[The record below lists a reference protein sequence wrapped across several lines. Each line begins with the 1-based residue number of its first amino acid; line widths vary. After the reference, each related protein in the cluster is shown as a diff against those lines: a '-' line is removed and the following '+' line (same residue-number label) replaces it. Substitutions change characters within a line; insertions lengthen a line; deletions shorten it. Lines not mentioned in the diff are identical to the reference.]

1 MTLGTMAVDHELRID
16 YDKLRKDRLAKS
28 RAQMEKDGL
37 GALLLF
43 DPDNVRYVTSTRL
56 GEWTDNKLNRYTLLA
71 KDHEFAME
79 LAEYNI
85 NVNSVNPSYVDT
97 DIFKSVC
104 VDRGKLEGKTPDEYR
119 KELFRTVPMRR
130 AGTTEEIGELCA
142 ILCDDR
148 IGFLTGENVLIS
160 GGKVMRM

>member
-71 KDHEFAME
+71 KDHDP
-79 LAEYNI
+79 I
-85 NVNSVNPSYVDT
+85 
-97 DIFKSVC
+97 
-104 VDRGKLEGKTPDEYR
+104 
-119 KELFRTVPMRR
+119 LF
-130 AGTTEEIGELCA
+130 EIGSAIGTKKALCPW
-142 ILCDDR
+142 IKDIRPSKND
-148 IGFLTGENVLIS
+148 
-160 GGKVMRM
+160 MRGSMTPLLKSNEKL